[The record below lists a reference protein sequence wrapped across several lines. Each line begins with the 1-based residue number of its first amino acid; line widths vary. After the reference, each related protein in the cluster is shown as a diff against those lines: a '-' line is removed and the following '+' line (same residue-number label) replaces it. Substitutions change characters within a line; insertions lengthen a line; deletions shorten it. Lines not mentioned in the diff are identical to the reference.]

1 MIYSLLFNIP
11 APCPGFKKVCCNYSV
26 LCKLEF
32 KLNPINQIPN
42 SGGDIK
48 TILRIKVNTIF
59 DILKFVILEVPVIF
73 FSKDKLVLANTVKA
87 FEEILYPFSYPY
99 PVIEILP
106 KVYYK
111 SLEIDLKY
119 LLDIMIFLKRMIL
132 T

>member
-1 MIYSLLFNIP
+1 M
-11 APCPGFKKVCCNYSV
+11 
-26 LCKLEF
+26 
-32 KLNPINQIPN
+32 
-42 SGGDIK
+42 
-48 TILRIKVNTIF
+48 KVNTIF

-111 SLEIDLKY
+111 SLEKL
-119 LLDIMIFLKRMIL
+119 RPVIL
-132 T
+132 TEKSLFKDFSLNFKGWGARPSIGIFG